1 MKTARVRAAI
11 LSSLLA
17 ALVMPP
23 VAEAAPRFLAQ
34 QGRLL
39 DVSGRPISGMIK
51 MRFALYAQPTEGEPF
66 WIETQEVPVEDG
78 YFHVV
83 LGSKTALEP
92 ALFDGLPVH
101 LGISVQ
107 EDPEMRPR
115 EEIVSVPYALFAG
128 DVRGH
133 INPSGVSINGTQVID
148 HEGNW
153 VGPGSGLM
161 GPSGESV
168 AATPLPAGHATCA
181 HGGVQFSVGGQTTY
195 ACNGTPGTAGPAGAA
210 GPQGPAGP
218 QGVAGPAG
226 PAGPMGPAGPQGAAG
241 PQGSAGLTGA
251 TGATG
256 PQGLQG
262 PQGPP
267 GPQGA
272 TGPSGTAG
280 QAVYAAW
287 GNATMNITP
296 TSATNPPFQQIPGLS
311 TTVTVPANSAVL
323 VSTYGG
329 IQTQGTL
336 ERDYS
341 AVDIALHV
349 NGAVP
354 PQGAWQRV
362 TAANT
367 TGLTR
372 TLAYWHITT
381 VVSLPAGTHTFTVRA
396 RPSSGGVAASVGGDN
411 TTVTQP
417 ELNVTVLRL

>member
-1 MKTARVRAAI
+1 MKTVRVGAVI

-17 ALVMPP
+17 ALAMPSI
-23 VAEAAPRFLAQ
+23 AEAAPRFLAQ

-39 DVSGRPISGMIK
+39 DASGRPISGMIK

-66 WIETQEVPVEDG
+66 WIETHEVPVEDG
-78 YFHVV
+78 YFHVI

-92 ALFDGLPVH
+92 VLFDGLPVH

-161 GPSGESV
+161 GP
-168 AATPLPAGHATCA
+168 
-181 HGGVQFSVGGQTTY
+181 
-195 ACNGTPGTAGPAGAA
+195 AGAA

-218 QGVAGPAG
+218 QGLAGPAG
-226 PAGPMGPAGPQGAAG
+226 PAGPIGPAGPQGAAG
-241 PQGSAGLTGA
+241 PQGPAGLAGA
-251 TGATG
+251 VG

-280 QAVYAAW
+280 QAVSAAW
-287 GNATMNITP
+287 GNATMNIIP

-329 IQTQGTL
+329 IQTQGAL

-341 AVDIALHV
+341 SVDIALHV
-349 NGAVP
+349 NGSVP

-367 TGLTR
+367 PGLSR

-381 VVSLPAGTHTFTVRA
+381 VVQLPAGTHTFTVRA
-396 RPSSGGVAASVGGDN
+396 RPNSGGVAASVGGDN